1 MEPIEIEGELV
12 EGLPPTNSLALVSH
26 PEELSPLNPI
36 MGLAAATQRLD
47 EFQTFVKGYLK
58 KDEDYG
64 IIPGVKKPS
73 LWKSG
78 ADKLCELYG
87 LSDDYV
93 ELSKTTDWEK
103 GLFDYELKCL
113 LYRGDRLVGT
123 GLGSCSSY
131 EGKYRWRTSQRKCP
145 TCGKETII
153 KGKEEYGGGYICFG
167 KKGGCGAKF
176 TDLDAR
182 ITDQVTGQTQNPDIA
197 DVKNTVLKMAKK
209 RAKVDATIAV
219 TRSSGLFT
227 QDVEDTG
234 VSTEERQESAPSWT
248 ELSDTKPAQAQPAQ
262 ATSQPAQSVSSSSD
276 ISDRDRKALFMLM
289 GRNGK
294 TQDQLKK
301 FLKDK
306 FNVDSTFHIPTHAY
320 ADVCLFAKGG
330 E

>member
-1 MEPIEIEGELV
+1 MPEV
-12 EGLPPTNSLALVSH
+12 EAEYVEDKPPLPPTSVALVAK
-26 PEELSPLNPI
+26 PEKLVPLKPI
-36 MGLAAATQRLD
+36 MGLAAATKRLE
-47 EFQTFVKGYLK
+47 EFQEFVKGYLK
-58 KDEDYG
+58 ENQDYG
-64 IIPGVKKPS
+64 TIPGVKKPS

-93 ELSKTTDWEK
+93 EISKTIDWDK

-153 KGKEEYGGGYICFG
+153 KGKEEYGGGFICFG

-182 ITDQVTGQTQNPDIA
+182 ITDQSTGQMQNPDIA

-234 VSTEERQESAPSWT
+234 AAPEERHESAPSWN
-248 ELSDTKPAQAQPAQ
+248 ELADTKPSQQTTTAQP
-262 ATSQPAQSVSSSSD
+262 TVPSNGESSPISQ
-276 ISDRDRKALFMLM
+276 RDKQALFALM
-289 GRNGK
+289 SRNNK
-294 TQDQLKK
+294 TQEDLKK
-301 FLKDK
+301 FLKG
-306 FNVDSTFHIPTHAY
+306 NYGLDSALTIPAY
-320 ADVCLFAKGG
+320 AFADTCLWAKGA
-330 E
+330 

>member
-1 MEPIEIEGELV
+1 MPEV
-12 EGLPPTNSLALVSH
+12 EAEYLEEKPPVPPTSSVALVVK
-26 PEELSPLNPI
+26 PEKLVPLKPI
-36 MGLAAATQRLD
+36 MGLAAAKKRLD
-47 EFQTFVKGYLK
+47 EFQSFVKDYLK
-58 KDEDYG
+58 ENQDYG

-93 ELSKTTDWEK
+93 EISKTIDWEK

-131 EGKYRWRTSQRKCP
+131 EGKYRWRSSQRKCP
-145 TCGKETII
+145 ICLKETII

-176 TDLDAR
+176 TDTDAR

-234 VSTEERQESAPSWT
+234 TAPEDRHESTPSWG
-248 ELSDTKPAQAQPAQ
+248 ELSDTKPTAQARAE
-262 ATSQPAQSVSSSSD
+262 VSA
-276 ISDRDRKALFMLM
+276 ISERDKKALFALM
-289 GRNGK
+289 SRNNK
-294 TQDQLKK
+294 TQEDLKK
-301 FLKDK
+301 FLK
-306 FNVDSTFHIPTHAY
+306 NNYGLDSALSIPTYAY
-320 ADVCLFAKGG
+320 ADTCLWAQQLGA
-330 E
+330 

>member
-1 MEPIEIEGELV
+1 MDPIEGELV
-12 EGLPPTNSLALVSH
+12 EALPHPPASSVAMVSK
-26 PEELSPLNPI
+26 PEKLSPLKPI
-36 MGLAAATQRLD
+36 MGLAAATKRLE
-47 EFQTFVKGYLK
+47 EFQAFVKGYLK

-93 ELSKTTDWEK
+93 EVSKTIDWEK

-131 EGKYRWRTSQRKCP
+131 EGKYRWRSTQRKCP
-145 TCGKETII
+145 ICLKETII
-153 KGKEEYGGGYICFG
+153 KGKEEYGGGYLCFG

-176 TDLDAR
+176 ADTDSR
-182 ITDQVTGQTQNPDIA
+182 ITDQATGQTQNPDIA

-234 VSTEERQESAPSWT
+234 TAPEDRHEAPAWNELNESKPSPSSSAP
-248 ELSDTKPAQAQPAQ
+248 AQQ
-262 ATSQPAQSVSSSSD
+262 TSTSSD

-301 FLKDK
+301 FLKEK
-306 FNVDSTFHIPTHAY
+306 FDVDSTFHIPTHAY